1 MLRLLRVPRR
11 LLLPRL
17 PFLPFLLFLLS
28 RLLFLLSRLLFLLPR
43 LLFLL
48 PRLRFD
54 ARRQQRC
61 RGHAGFPVAS
71 PGVGQLVPQG
81 ATGGAVGPAPVA
93 PRDRRPLVRC
103 TGLGVAR
110 MAFVCSS
117 H

>member
-1 MLRLLRVPRR
+1 MLRLLRMPRG
-11 LLLPRL
+11 LLLP
-17 PFLPFLLFLLS
+17 
-28 RLLFLLSRLLFLLPR
+28 RLLFLLSRLLFRLPR

-48 PRLRFD
+48 SRLHFD

-61 RGHAGFPVAS
+61 RSHAGFPVAG

-81 ATGGAVGPAPVA
+81 TAGGTVGPAPVA
-93 PRDRRPLVRC
+93 PRNRRPLIRC
-103 TGLGVAR
+103 IGLGVAR